1 MSFSGRWTWD
11 GVVRPRQQFFS
22 SLTELE
28 VTRFGRSMSQSSRS
42 PSPHRRSVFKQKP
55 DPHAQANQMRSN
67 QNDIADI
74 TTLQYPHGERNDNSP
89 EFWACI
95 FNLHAMRYKYWREN
109 QQTVHLSIALHAKNK
124 QKNSYIHKRRQKK
137 TQFKSVFDCRCWM
150 LHYLE
155 ILGYDIISC
164 CPYSM
169 CCFRQTLTIKA
180 TFVGNLCPSKI
191 IIQKNT
197 FEWLYG

>member
-95 FNLHAMRYKYWREN
+95 YKSYKYWMMLQRKSTDN
-109 QQTVHLSIALHAKNK
+109 ASFYCACCNNKKKVRFINVAK
-124 QKNSYIHKRRQKK
+124 KRL
-137 TQFKSVFDCRCWM
+137 KSVFDCRCWM

-180 TFVGNLCPSKI
+180 TFVGNLCLSKW
-191 IIQKNT
+191 KDT
-197 FEWLYG
+197 FEWLCG